1 MKKTKKIT
9 TVLFAVAIGFGIYS
23 FETNED
29 APQKVI
35 EAFAKKFPATKKVK
49 WEKESNTEWEG
60 EFQIN
65 GMECSANFLVDG
77 TWLETEQEI
86 KKKSIPANIKT
97 ALIIHFLDYKIK
109 EAELLKTSDGSF
121 YEFKLIKNKEEL
133 EVVVDIDG
141 IILNKKIKSRDKED
155 RY

>member
-23 FETNED
+23 FETNEG

-141 IILNKKIKSRDKED
+141 IIVNKKIKSRDKED